1 MFIFYFV
8 IILLMNSKTFQ
19 EKLVNLDFIK
29 QFVKKN
35 FGSCQEPL
43 QKKWS
48 NFICNTYFNNK
59 QLQFKLYKYNS
70 GCYYL
75 HDFREWHQMKYTYV
89 PGKAL

>member
-1 MFIFYFV
+1 
-8 IILLMNSKTFQ
+8 MNSKTFQ

-43 QKKWS
+43 QTKWS

-75 HDFREWHQMKYTYV
+75 HDFREGHQMKYTYV